1 MTGPGS
7 PAPIVPRVE
16 AALLSV
22 MGLGILLVLQ
32 WWSFPLYQ
40 IGLVVLVLATL
51 LNIAVG
57 NLPRD
62 ASARR
67 SLVLIAGILL
77 LVAAVFGIGIVLV
90 PVLAEL
96 GQSAS

>member
-1 MTGPGS
+1 MTGSGS
-7 PAPIVPRVE
+7 SAPIVPRLE
-16 AALLSV
+16 TALLSV

-40 IGLVVLVLATL
+40 IGLMVLVLATL

-62 ASARR
+62 ASAMR

>member
-1 MTGPGS
+1 
-7 PAPIVPRVE
+7 
-16 AALLSV
+16 

-40 IGLVVLVLATL
+40 IGLMVLVLATL

-62 ASARR
+62 ASAMR

-77 LVAAVFGIGIVLV
+77 LVAAIFGIGIVLV

>member
-1 MTGPGS
+1 VTGSGS
-7 PAPIVPRVE
+7 SAPIVPRLE
-16 AALLSV
+16 TALLSV

-40 IGLVVLVLATL
+40 IGLMVLVLATL

-62 ASARR
+62 ASAMR